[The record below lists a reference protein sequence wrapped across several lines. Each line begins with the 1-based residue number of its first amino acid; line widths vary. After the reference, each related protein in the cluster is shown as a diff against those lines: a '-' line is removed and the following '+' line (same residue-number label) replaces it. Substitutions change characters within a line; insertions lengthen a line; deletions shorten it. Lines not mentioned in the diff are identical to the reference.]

1 MPDLDPHQLPSA
13 RQRREECVRIAL
25 EAGALLRSRFG
36 RPGEILAKGTPDDL
50 ERMYD
55 VVTEVD
61 FLSEK
66 LILDRIAELDP
77 GAIAL
82 AEEGG
87 FVRADGAPITGH
99 DAELQPDDLDEV
111 WLIDPIDGTINFAHG
126 VPHFCVS
133 IACWR
138 GARPVAGAI
147 VDPMIGETFS
157 FEWDDPAAGTVR
169 TAFHNDEV
177 VHLGGGRP
185 TIDSLLTIGGGGPK
199 LRPIMRQFR
208 SWRRIGSAALAL
220 AWVGVG
226 RCGAYIQPGNLSP
239 WDWGVGAP
247 FVEAAGGVVTDAG
260 GATWAPRLHGV
271 TGVIAGS
278 RVVHGAIAEQAA
290 EANANW

>member
-1 MPDLDPHQLPSA
+1 MTDAASPTLPSA
-13 RQRREECVRIAL
+13 ATRRAECVRIAL
-25 EAGALLRSRFG
+25 EAGELLKSRFG
-36 RPGEILAKGTPDDL
+36 HPGEIHAKGQTDDL

-66 LILDRIAELDP
+66 LILSRIAELDP
-77 GAIAL
+77 GATVL

-87 FVRADGAPITGH
+87 FVRADGTPRDGD
-99 DAELQPDDLDEV
+99 DAATPDELAEV

-126 VPHFCVS
+126 LPHFCVS

-138 GARPVAGAI
+138 GAQPVAGAI

-157 FEWDDPAAGTVR
+157 FEWDDAAAGTRR
-169 TAFHNDEV
+169 TAYHDDRV
-177 VHLGGGRP
+177 VDLGAGRP

-226 RCGAYIQPGNLSP
+226 RCGAYLQPGNLSP

-247 FVEAAGGVVTDAG
+247 FVQAAGGIVTDAG
-260 GATWAPRLHGV
+260 GRDWHPRLHGV

-278 RVVHGAIAEQAA
+278 STVHATIAEQVA